1 VAKNKD
7 TMTSNRTGILDVEE
21 LTVTK
26 VDEKNGG
33 ETVYDIREMLTR
45 FNGHNVSLTVTVD
58 TEAPSVEE

>member
-1 VAKNKD
+1 MAKNKD
-7 TMTSNRTGILDVEE
+7 TMTSNRSGVLDVEE

-33 ETVYDIREMLTR
+33 ETVFDIKEMLKR

-58 TEAPSVEE
+58 TEAPAVEE